1 MPERRVVMS
10 ERTKKG
16 VLYLVSTPIGNLED
30 ISLRALRVLKEVD
43 LIACEDTRRTRIL
56 LDHYGIS
63 TAVTSFYD
71 EIEEKKGE
79 VLVRQVLGGISLACV
94 SDAGTP
100 LVSDPGYRLVRRAI
114 EAGIGVVAVPG
125 PSAVITALS
134 VSGMPSE
141 RFAFFGFLPE
151 KGGRRRAFLQAWK
164 DLPLTLVFY
173 ESPRRIVEALRD
185 IRDILGERSVAVT
198 RELTKVFE
206 EVIRGAVSE
215 VIVRLEGG
223 AVKGEITLL
232 VEGAG
237 AKAPAG
243 DDEIEGRLACLESR
257 EDLSTKDLAARVA
270 EEFDVPRK
278 RVYELVVR
286 RRAAKEEAEK
296 M

>member
-1 MPERRVVMS
+1 MKDQPVQ
-10 ERTKKG
+10 KG
-16 VLYLVSTPIGNLED
+16 TLFLVSTPIGNLED

-43 LIACEDTRRTRIL
+43 LIACEDTRHTRIL

-79 VLVRQVLGGISLACV
+79 ALVNRVLDGISLACV

-125 PSAVITALS
+125 PSAVIAALS

-215 VIVRLEGG
+215 VIDRLEGG

-243 DDEIEGRLACLESR
+243 DDEIEDRLARIESR
-257 EDLSTKDLAARVA
+257 EELSTKDLAAQVA
-270 EEFDVPRK
+270 GELDVPRK
-278 RVYELVVR
+278 RVYDLIVKL
-286 RRAAKEEAEK
+286 RASREEDEK
-296 M
+296 ARG